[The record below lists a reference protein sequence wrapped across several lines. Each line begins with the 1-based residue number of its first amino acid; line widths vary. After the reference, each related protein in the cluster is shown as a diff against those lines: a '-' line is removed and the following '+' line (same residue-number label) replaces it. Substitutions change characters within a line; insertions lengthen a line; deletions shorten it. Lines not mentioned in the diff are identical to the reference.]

1 MTATNCCR
9 KWGLAGVPDGRMP
22 HLTGEAMKLSRR
34 WIETALT
41 TAAEVQGI
49 AMPWSKPARPI
60 AAE

>member
-1 MTATNCCR
+1 MQ
-9 KWGLAGVPDGRMP
+9 
-22 HLTGEAMKLSRR
+22 HLTGETMKPSRR